1 VLVENRN
8 GLIGAAMVT
17 TADGYAEREAA
28 LLMLEAQRKGR
39 RQRITLGAD
48 KAYDSKDFV
57 DAARKLN
64 VTLHVTKNDH
74 KRRSNLDRRTTRHV
88 GYAIDLLRFFTRCNS
103 STRFLYLVLLHVIS

>member
-1 VLVENRN
+1 M
-8 GLIGAAMVT
+8 AT

-39 RQRITLGAD
+39 RRRITLGAD

-64 VTLHVTKNDH
+64 VSLHVTKHD
-74 KRRSNLDRRTTRHV
+74 
-88 GYAIDLLRFFTRCNS
+88 
-103 STRFLYLVLLHVIS
+103 